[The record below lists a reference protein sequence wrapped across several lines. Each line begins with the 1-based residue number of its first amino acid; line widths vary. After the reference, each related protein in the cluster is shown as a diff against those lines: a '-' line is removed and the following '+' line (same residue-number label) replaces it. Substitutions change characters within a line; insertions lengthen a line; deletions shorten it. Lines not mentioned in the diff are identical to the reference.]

1 MKSLESESKTAVM
14 EARRREARGEHRDL
28 FSQRPAVA
36 TRPANR
42 PARSNR
48 PAPELAAA
56 RVLSR
61 QLPRKRVS
69 AEKKRIIHLI
79 CLNLVALLK
88 RRSQEA

>member
-1 MKSLESESKTAVM
+1 MKSLESESKTAAR
-14 EARRREARGEHRDL
+14 EARRREAHEHRDL
-28 FSQRPAVA
+28 FSARPAA
-36 TRPANR
+36 AARPR
-42 PARSNR
+42 RSSK
-48 PAPELAAA
+48 PAPELTAA

>member
-1 MKSLESESKTAVM
+1 MKSLDSESKVAAL
-14 EARRREARGEHRDL
+14 EARRRDAHGQPRDL
-28 FSQRPAVA
+28 FSARPEAA
-36 TRPANR
+36 ARPR
-42 PARSNR
+42 RSK

>member
-1 MKSLESESKTAVM
+1 MKSLDSESRAAAA
-14 EARRREARGEHRDL
+14 EARKRDAHGQSRDL
-28 FSQRPAVA
+28 FSARPA
-36 TRPANR
+36 PAHR
-42 PARSNR
+42 TGRSR

-88 RRSQEA
+88 RRSQEAQ

>member
-1 MKSLESESKTAVM
+1 MKTFDSEVGNEVVQ
-14 EARRREARGEHRDL
+14 EARKREAAGQSRDL
-28 FSQRPAVA
+28 FSARPA
-36 TRPANR
+36 PAVKNR
-42 PARSNR
+42 RR

-88 RRSQEA
+88 RRSQQA

>member
-1 MKSLESESKTAVM
+1 MKSFDSESGGALKS
-14 EARRREARGEHRDL
+14 REKDMVQGQSHDL
-28 FSQRPAVA
+28 FQARPAVA
-36 TRPANR
+36 TRPRRAK
-42 PARSNR
+42 

-56 RVLSR
+56 RVLCR

-79 CLNLVALLK
+79 CLNLVAILK

>member
-1 MKSLESESKTAVM
+1 MKSFDSESRTV
-14 EARRREARGEHRDL
+14 ARHARERDQAHAQPRDL
-28 FSQRPAVA
+28 FSVRPAA
-36 TRPANR
+36 AGRPR
-42 PARSNR
+42 RTK

>member
-1 MKSLESESKTAVM
+1 MKSLDSESKAAAV
-14 EARRREARGEHRDL
+14 EARRREAHGQSRDL
-28 FSQRPAVA
+28 FSPRPAVA
-36 TRPANR
+36 ARPR
-42 PARSNR
+42 RSTK

-61 QLPRKRVS
+61 QLPRKHVS

>member
-1 MKSLESESKTAVM
+1 MKTFDLEDDVAVL
-14 EARRREARGEHRDL
+14 EAPRTHGQHPDL
-28 FSQRPAVA
+28 FSTRTAPAVRGRK
-36 TRPANR
+36 T
-42 PARSNR
+42 R

-88 RRSQEA
+88 RRSEHA

>member
-1 MKSLESESKTAVM
+1 MKSYESESGGAHP
-14 EARRREARGEHRDL
+14 ARDQSMTRGQSRDL
-28 FSQRPAVA
+28 FPARPATA
-36 TRPANR
+36 TRLANR
-42 PARSNR
+42 PRRAK

-56 RVLSR
+56 RVLCR

-79 CLNLVALLK
+79 CLNLVAILK

>member
-1 MKSLESESKTAVM
+1 MKSLDSESKVAALET
-14 EARRREARGEHRDL
+14 RRRDAHGHRDL
-28 FSQRPAVA
+28 FSAKPAAADRP
-36 TRPANR
+36 R
-42 PARSNR
+42 RSK

>member
-1 MKSLESESKTAVM
+1 MKSLDSESKTVALD
-14 EARRREARGEHRDL
+14 ARRRETHAQPRDL
-28 FSQRPAVA
+28 FSPRSAVA
-36 TRPANR
+36 ARPR
-42 PARSNR
+42 RSSK
-48 PAPELAAA
+48 PAPELTAA